1 MPEQVRG
8 GLGRRPAHHEG
19 LRCGAAA
26 RSPAREPHLLCDCSG
41 PHGAVRL
48 YRAESRPARR
58 EHDGSRQE
66 MGRHALALSAA
77 PASLLVAPPPL
88 SRAQAPSAAAPL
100 EQINVVGERPG
111 PRLWKVTKGDHVL
124 WLLGT
129 LNHLPRRMTWRSG
142 EVESALGESQELL
155 ISGPSVSAGVGP
167 IGAIRL
173 YVQWRRT
180 QRNPDHLKLDVWL
193 PAPL

>member
-77 PASLLVAPPPL
+77 LASLLVAPPPL

-100 EQINVVGERPG
+100 EQINIVGERG
-111 PRLWKVTKGDHVL
+111 VPRLWKVTRGDHVL

-129 LNHLPRRMTWRSG
+129 LNHLPSSLRWRPG
-142 EVESALGESQELL
+142 EIEGVLPQAREVLASS
-155 ISGPSVSAGVGP
+155 PDVSAGLGP
-167 IGAIRL
+167 IGTIPL
-173 YVQWRRT
+173 DFHWRR
-180 QRNPDHLKLDVWL
+180 
-193 PAPL
+193 PAEN